1 MTEKQEK
8 LALSELQQK
17 ATAALHRF
25 EELRGF
31 L

>member
-1 MTEKQEK
+1 MTEKKEAM
-8 LALSELQQK
+8 ALSELQQK
-17 ATAALHRF
+17 AAEALHRF